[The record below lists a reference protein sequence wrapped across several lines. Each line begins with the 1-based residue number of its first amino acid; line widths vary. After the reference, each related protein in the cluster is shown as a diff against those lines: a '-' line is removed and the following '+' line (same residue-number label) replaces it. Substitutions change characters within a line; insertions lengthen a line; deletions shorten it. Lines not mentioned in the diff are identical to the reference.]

1 MPSLVDDHQASAPS
15 AVSSPSRAGKFAAGA
30 KRKSQQIK
38 LVSAVVMIVV
48 AALVAFYNLFGG
60 GPTPGELSRRRDLI
74 DVEEPHEVFL
84 NHKIPEDG
92 RFPYV
97 NPKTG
102 KESLFPVERCYY
114 NKDGSVK
121 LIPTYVL
128 LNSYKNNETE
138 TKCPDCGRR
147 VVPHNPAPTAELAR
161 MAAEKADEP
170 APAAT
175 APAAEP
181 K

>member
-1 MPSLVDDHQASAPS
+1 MPSLVDDAHPSAP
-15 AVSSPSRAGKFAAGA
+15 AAGSSSRAGNFAAGA

-38 LVSAVVMIVV
+38 LLGAIAMIIV
-48 AALVAFYNLFGG
+48 AALVAAYNLFGG

-74 DVEEPHEVFL
+74 DAESGEVFL
-84 NHKIPEDG
+84 EHKIPEDG
-92 RFPYV
+92 RFPYI
-97 NPKTG
+97 NPKTS

-128 LNSYKNNETE
+128 LNSYKNLDTE

-161 MAAEKADEP
+161 MAAEKAGEP
-170 APAAT
+170 AAAP
-175 APAAEP
+175 PAAEP